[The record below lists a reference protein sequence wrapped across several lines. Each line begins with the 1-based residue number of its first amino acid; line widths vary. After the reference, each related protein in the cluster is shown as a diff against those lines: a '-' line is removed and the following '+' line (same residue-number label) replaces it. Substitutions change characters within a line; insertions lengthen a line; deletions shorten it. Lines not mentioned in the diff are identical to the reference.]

1 MPFDYNSFFKGVIT
15 GMQLP
20 RTPGNIL
27 PPLPPVP
34 SDQYILTE
42 SGVYVLT
49 EQAGKVISLRNGGT
63 LPITDIDY
71 REYMYW
77 VVHGEDVPS
86 SQCALTPGTYVIE
99 ETGKTIEFFREDSDL
114 NWVLKIEGLSPVMW
128 NASYTDPYEP
138 NLYFFRNTA
147 DDNRP
152 YALLLYRSG
161 DENTFQLPMYFSY
174 DDFNS
179 TFLLGAPAKRHRM
192 KTESG
197 SE

>member
-34 SDQYILTE
+34 SDQYIITE
-42 SGVYVLT
+42 SGQYVLM
-49 EQAGKVISLRNGGT
+49 EQAGKVISIRNGGT
-63 LPITDIDY
+63 LPITVIDY
-71 REYMYW
+71 RDYLYW
-77 VVHGEDVPS
+77 IVHSEDVPS
-86 SQCALTPGTYVIE
+86 SQYALTPGTYVIE
-99 ETGKTIEFFREDSDL
+99 ETGKTIEFFRDDSDL
-114 NWVLKIEGLSPVMW
+114 NWCLNIEGLQPYMW
-128 NASYTDPYEP
+128 SASYTDPYEP

-174 DDFNS
+174 DEFNS
-179 TFLLGAPAKRHRM
+179 TFFYGTPAKRHRM
-192 KTESG
+192 KTE
-197 SE
+197 